1 MRAKTSSSPSNVRNE
16 GMHAQ
21 SAEEVLTRT
30 ETRSEDVERRF
41 EKVERDFDEDVRI
54 MKDETAKLEG
64 LLKKLV
70 KT

>member
-1 MRAKTSSSPSNVRNE
+1 MRAKTSSSPSDVRNE

-21 SAEEVLTRT
+21 SVEEALTRI
-30 ETRSEDVERRF
+30 ETRFDDVERGF
-41 EKVERDFDEDVRI
+41 EKVEMDFDEDVRI

-64 LLKKLV
+64 LLKKLI

>member
-1 MRAKTSSSPSNVRNE
+1 
-16 GMHAQ
+16 MHANAQ
-21 SAEEVLTRT
+21 SVEEVLTRI

-41 EKVERDFDEDVRI
+41 EKVEMDFDEDVRI